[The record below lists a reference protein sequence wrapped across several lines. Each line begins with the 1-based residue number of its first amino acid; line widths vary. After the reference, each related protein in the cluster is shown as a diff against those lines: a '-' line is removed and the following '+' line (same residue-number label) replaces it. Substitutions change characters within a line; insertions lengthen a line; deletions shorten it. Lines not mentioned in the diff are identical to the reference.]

1 MALHHFDIE
10 QHDGEPTPSFT
21 LTDRAD
27 SRTAGRADGFAWK
40 VELHVDDPPDAR
52 EPIAFTVTLDK
63 PDSWADILIGGTWN
77 LAADGPVALDSTATW
92 WWQWHGHPCHTVTG
106 TFRDVLDN
114 LGFDLWRTDTPY
126 DDERDDERATPTQRQ

>member
-1 MALHHFDIE
+1 MTLHHSIIE

-27 SRTAGRADGFAWK
+27 GFAWK
-40 VELHVDDPPDAR
+40 VEHHVDDNDPPDAR

-63 PDSWADILIGGTWN
+63 PDSHADILIGGTWN
-77 LAADGPVALDSTATW
+77 LAADGPVALDSNAAW
-92 WWQWHGHPCHTVTG
+92 WWQWHGHPCHAVTG
-106 TFRDVLDN
+106 TFRDVLDS

-126 DDERDDERATPTQRQ
+126 DDERATPTQRQ